1 MLHTAKVP
9 LPQQEQSG
17 VQISCPRTR
26 HEGSWDSSY
35 NYTAAFV
42 FLFFLRVGK
51 ETQRS
56 PFPINGSFKV
66 VLSTQF
72 VSAYIVY
79 TVLVCLTKCKDV
91 KKQPHN
97 IWSIKWHKMKKLKV
111 QLPQSCTWVN
121 VLGHNLPQ
129 HTSHLTQWY
138 ELHQDITRWRCLL
151 PDGVSEVSW
160 RIQGGEY

>member
-1 MLHTAKVP
+1 MRGAGIRPTIT
-9 LPQQEQSG
+9 QQ
-17 VQISCPRTR
+17 RL
-26 HEGSWDSSY
+26 
-35 NYTAAFV
+35 F

-97 IWSIKWHKMKKLKV
+97 I
-111 QLPQSCTWVN
+111 
-121 VLGHNLPQ
+121 
-129 HTSHLTQWY
+129 
-138 ELHQDITRWRCLL
+138 
-151 PDGVSEVSW
+151 
-160 RIQGGEY
+160 